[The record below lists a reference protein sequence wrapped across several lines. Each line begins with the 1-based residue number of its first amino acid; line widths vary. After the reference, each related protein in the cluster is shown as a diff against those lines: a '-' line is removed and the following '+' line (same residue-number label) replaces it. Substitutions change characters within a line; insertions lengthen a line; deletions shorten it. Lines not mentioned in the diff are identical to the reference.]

1 LEEDRNTLREK
12 LAVELA
18 KGDIDINAITSKM
31 VAEQLEVVHEK
42 YRKEKE
48 EMEGYLQSK
57 IDKNLKLEL
66 QLDEIKDAYRSLEST
81 MSTGDKT
88 FKQKFEQ
95 LESTI
100 DQITVMYQTAVN
112 NNNVLKTDLNLEK
125 RKNMKSEERIKM
137 LHKKLEKGKQKN
149 TALEQIL

>member
-1 LEEDRNTLREK
+1 
-12 LAVELA
+12 
-18 KGDIDINAITSKM
+18 
-31 VAEQLEVVHEK
+31 
-42 YRKEKE
+42 
-48 EMEGYLQSK
+48 
-57 IDKNLKLEL
+57 
-66 QLDEIKDAYRSLEST
+66 

-125 RKNMKSEERIKM
+125 RKNMKGEERIKM
-137 LHKKLEKGKQKN
+137 LHKKIEKGK
-149 TALEQIL
+149 